1 MRLRIAVIGND
12 PVVTYAADELV
23 KYIKMIDPAVR
34 ADVLGYGKY
43 LPETADVIWLGM
55 DPAFAEMSANAAAN
69 SLDDSMYISVKDAAG
84 VVTGSSPRMVLS
96 ATYRFLKELGCDWVR
111 PGIDGEIIPSHKL
124 HLADITAYVDEAASY
139 RHRAVTIEGAVSY
152 EHVLNMIDW
161 LPKAALNGYY
171 IQFRTP
177 FTFFERWYSHRNN
190 PTYEKEA
197 LTRDD
202 VRAMHRS
209 IEREIKKRGLLYHAT
224 GHGWTCEPF
233 GIAGDEWEAV
243 EYDLPDE
250 IREKLAMVN
259 GKREIWNGVSLN
271 TNLCYSRADVRG
283 TVTDAIVDYCVEH
296 PAIDYLHFWLADD
309 KNNNCECP
317 ECQKMRPSDF
327 YVMMLNEL
335 DEKLTKANIP
345 TKIVFLVYVDLLW
358 APEYNKIKNP
368 DRFVLMFAPI
378 TRTYTRAFT
387 DGMSDTGAKLTP
399 FNRNKLVMPTSVEQN
414 LSALRDW
421 QADFPGDSFDFDY
434 HLMWDHI
441 KDPGYAH
448 NARVVFDDM
457 KNLDKL
463 GLNGMLSCQLQRVG
477 LPDSL
482 PLYAMAAALWN
493 KNTDYDMMA
502 DSYFASAFGPD
513 GSKVRAYL
521 EKVSDLMTP
530 PYLRGE
536 LPALSPELCEKY
548 ESVIPH
554 VSAFIPVIK
563 HNLANSS
570 GNRLASW
577 QYLDIHAE
585 MLKLLSGSLAAK
597 CTGNI
602 ASAREKFAEYEKY
615 VQHAEHR
622 LYSVLDVFENIMMLR
637 GVIEREA

>member
-12 PVVTYAADELV
+12 PIVAFASDELV
-23 KYIKMIDPAVR
+23 KYLKMIDPAVR
-34 ADVLGYGKY
+34 ADVLSFASYAPGY
-43 LPETADVIWLGM
+43 TDVMWLGT
-55 DPAFAEMSANAAAN
+55 DPVFAEISKNAAAN
-69 SLDDSMYISVKDAAG
+69 TLDDSMYISVNNAAG
-84 VVTGSSPRMVLS
+84 IITGSNPRMVLS
-96 ATYRFLKELGCDWVR
+96 AAYRFLKELGCDWVR
-111 PGIDGEIIPSHKL
+111 PGADGEMIPARKL
-124 HLADITAYVDEAASY
+124 SAADVAAHVDEAASY
-139 RHRAVTIEGAVSY
+139 RHRAITIEGAVSY
-152 EHVLNMIDW
+152 EHVLNMVDW

-177 FTFFERWYSHRNN
+177 FTFFDRWYSHLNN
-190 PTYEKEA
+190 PTYENEP

-209 IEREIKKRGLLYHAT
+209 IEREIKKRGL
-224 GHGWTCEPF
+224 
-233 GIAGDEWEAV
+233 
-243 EYDLPDE
+243 
-250 IREKLAMVN
+250 
-259 GKREIWNGVSLN
+259 WNGVSLN
-271 TNLCYSRADVRG
+271 TNLCYSRADVRD
-283 TVTDAIVDYCVEH
+283 TVTSAIVDYCVEH

-335 DEKLTKANIP
+335 DEKLTAANIP

-378 TRTYTRAFT
+378 TRTYTHAFT
-387 DGMSDTGAKLTP
+387 EGMSDTGAKLTP
-399 FNRNKLVMPTSVEQN
+399 FNRNKLIMPTSVEQN

-463 GLNGMLSCQLQRVG
+463 GLNGMLSCQLQRVA

-493 KNTDYDMMA
+493 KNTDYDKMA
-502 DSYFASAFGPD
+502 DGYFAAAFGPD
-513 GSKVRAYL
+513 GGKVRKYL
-521 EKVSDLMTP
+521 ETVSDLMTP
-530 PYLRGE
+530 PYLRME
-536 LPALSPELCEKY
+536 LPALSPELQPKY
-548 ESVIPH
+548 KAVAPH
-554 VSAFIPVIK
+554 VDAFIPVIQQ
-563 HNLANSS
+563 NLAAAA
-570 GNRLASW
+570 GNTLTSW
-577 QYLDIHAE
+577 QYLETHAG
-585 MLKLLSGSLAAK
+585 MLKLLSAALAAK
-597 CTGNI
+597 CTGDND
-602 ASAREKFAEYEKY
+602 AARESFAAYEKF
-615 VQHAEHR
+615 VQQAEPQ

-637 GVIEREA
+637 AVIERDA